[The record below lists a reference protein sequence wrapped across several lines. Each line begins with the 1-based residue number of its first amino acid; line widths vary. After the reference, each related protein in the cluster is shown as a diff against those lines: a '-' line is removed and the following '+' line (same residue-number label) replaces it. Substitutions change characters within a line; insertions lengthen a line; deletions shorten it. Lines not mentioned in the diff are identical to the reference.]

1 MSKNITCDSQ
11 ILGGTPVISG
21 TRIPVARIIY
31 LLKDG
36 YTVEAIQQEYPQVSL
51 NKLNEVLEEVAQSYA
66 SQTL

>member
-1 MSKNITCDSQ
+1 MSKNITSNPQ

-21 TRIPVARIIY
+21 TRIPITRIIY

-36 YTVEAIQQEYPQVSL
+36 YTMEAIQQEYPQVSL

-66 SQTL
+66 PQTL

>member
-1 MSKNITCDSQ
+1 MSKNITYDPQ
-11 ILGGTPVISG
+11 ILGGTAVISG
-21 TRIPVARIIY
+21 TRIPITRIIY

-36 YTVEAIQQEYPQVSL
+36 YPVAAIQREYPQVSL